1 MSPSE
6 RKEALDALQKP
17 SSLKQNLSIVLVLL
31 LLFGS
36 AFETEAS
43 LPELIEGIPE
53 MGKLFQE
60 MYPPNWG
67 YLSTVWEPM
76 LETIR
81 MAIIGTIVG
90 SLIAIPVSF
99 FAARNVTRIPVV
111 SAAARFI
118 LNLVRTIPDLMYAGL
133 FAAIVGYGAL
143 AGTIALA
150 FFSFGLVSKLTY
162 ESIESIDPGPLEAM
176 TAVGANKLQWIQ
188 FGVVPQ
194 ITAQFT
200 AYVLYTFEVNV
211 RAATI
216 LGFVGAG
223 GIGLFLQRALDRL
236 RYDQASTIILLMLVV
251 VLVIDYVSTKLREKL
266 L

>member
-1 MSPSE
+1 MTSSE
-6 RKEALDALQKP
+6 RGKQLQKP
-17 SSLKQNLSIVLVLL
+17 SSLKPALSVIFVLL

-36 AFETEAS
+36 AIRTDAS
-43 LPELIEGIPE
+43 LMELIEGIPE
-53 MGKLFQE
+53 MGKLFQD

-67 YLSTVWEPM
+67 YLTTVIDPM

-81 MAIIGTIVG
+81 MAIIGTVVG
-90 SLIAIPVSF
+90 SILSIPVSF
-99 FAARNVTRIPVV
+99 LAARNVTRVPVL
-111 SAAARFI
+111 SAAARFV
-118 LNLVRTIPDLMYAGL
+118 LNLVRTIPDLMYAGV
-133 FAAIVGYGAL
+133 FAAIVGYGML

-162 ESIESIDPGPLEAM
+162 ESIESIDSGPLEAM
-176 TAVGANKLQWIQ
+176 TAVGANKLQWIN

-194 ITAQFT
+194 VMAQFA

-211 RAATI
+211 RAAAI

-223 GIGLFLQRALDRL
+223 GIGLILQRTLDRL
-236 RYDQASTIILLMLVV
+236 RYDQAATIILFTLVV
-251 VLVIDYVSTKLREKL
+251 VLVIDYISTKLREKL

>member
-1 MSPSE
+1 MSASE
-6 RKEALDALQKP
+6 QRGKQLQKP
-17 SSLKQNLSIVLVLL
+17 SSLKPALSVIFVLL

-36 AFETEAS
+36 AIRTNAS
-43 LPELIEGIPE
+43 LVELIQGIPE
-53 MGKLFQE
+53 MGKLFQD

-67 YLSTVWEPM
+67 YLSTVVDPM

-81 MAIIGTIVG
+81 MAIIGTVVG
-90 SLIAIPVSF
+90 SLLSIPISF
-99 FAARNVTRIPVV
+99 LAARNVTQIPVL
-111 SAAARFI
+111 SALSRFI
-118 LNLVRTIPDLMYAGL
+118 LNLVRTIPDLMYAGV
-133 FAAIVGYGAL
+133 FAAIVGYGML

-176 TAVGANKLQWIQ
+176 TAVGANKLQWIN
-188 FGVVPQ
+188 FGVIPQ
-194 ITAQFT
+194 VMAQFA

-211 RAATI
+211 RAAAI

-223 GIGLFLQRALDRL
+223 GIGLILQRTLDRL
-236 RYDQASTIILLMLVV
+236 RYDQAATIILVTLVV
-251 VLVIDYVSTKLREKL
+251 VLVIDYISTKLREKL

>member
-1 MSPSE
+1 MSSSARSTDPL
-6 RKEALDALQKP
+6 KKP
-17 SSLKQNLSIVLVLL
+17 SSMKSTLSVIFVLL

-36 AFETEAS
+36 AYKTDAS
-43 LPELIEGIPE
+43 LIELVEGIPE

-60 MYPPNWG
+60 MYPPNWS
-67 YLSTVWEPM
+67 YLSTVFEPM

-81 MAIIGTIVG
+81 MAVIGTVIG
-90 SLIAIPVSF
+90 SLAAIPISF
-99 FAARNVTRIPVV
+99 FAARNVTRIPVLGV
-111 SAAARFI
+111 ISRFI
-118 LNLVRTIPDLMYAGL
+118 LNLVRTIPDLMFAGV

-143 AGTIALA
+143 AGAIALA

-194 ITAQFT
+194 VMAQFA

-211 RAATI
+211 RAAAI

-223 GIGLFLQRALDRL
+223 GIGLILQRSLDRL
-236 RYDQASTIILLMLVV
+236 RYDQASTIILFTLVV
-251 VLVIDYVSTKLREKL
+251 VLLIDYVSTKLRERL

>member
-1 MSPSE
+1 MSSPE
-6 RKEALDALQKP
+6 RPANALKKP
-17 SSLKQNLSIVLVLL
+17 SSLKPTLTVIFVLL

-36 AFETEAS
+36 AYKTDAS
-43 LPELIEGIPE
+43 LVELIEGIPE

-60 MYPPNWG
+60 MYPPNWS
-67 YLSTVWEPM
+67 YLSTVFEPM

-81 MAIIGTIVG
+81 MAIIGTSVG
-90 SLIAIPVSF
+90 SIAAIPISF
-99 FAARNVTRIPVV
+99 LAARNVTRIKVLGV
-111 SAAARFI
+111 ASRFI
-118 LNLVRTIPDLMYAGL
+118 LNLVRTIPDLMFAGV

-143 AGTIALA
+143 AGAIALA

-194 ITAQFT
+194 VMAQFA

-211 RAATI
+211 RAAAI

-223 GIGLFLQRALDRL
+223 GIGLILQRSLDRL
-236 RYDQASTIILLMLVV
+236 RYDQASTIILFTLVV
-251 VLVIDYVSTKLREKL
+251 VLLIDYVSTKLRERL

>member
-1 MSPSE
+1 MTSSE
-6 RKEALDALQKP
+6 RAADVLKKP
-17 SSLKQNLSIVLVLL
+17 SSLKPTLSTIFVLL
-31 LLFGS
+31 LLVGS
-36 AFETEAS
+36 AYKTDAS
-43 LPELIEGIPE
+43 LMELIEGIPE

-60 MYPPNWG
+60 MYPPNWS
-67 YLSTVWEPM
+67 YLSTVYEPM

-81 MAIIGTIVG
+81 MAIIGTTVG
-90 SLIAIPVSF
+90 SLVAIPISF
-99 FAARNVTRIPVV
+99 LAARNVTRIPVLGV
-111 SAAARFI
+111 LSRFI
-118 LNLVRTIPDLMYAGL
+118 LNLVRTIPDLMFAGV

-143 AGTIALA
+143 AGSIALA

-194 ITAQFT
+194 VMAQF
-200 AYVLYTFEVNV
+200 AAFVLYTFEVNV
-211 RAATI
+211 RAAAI

-223 GIGLFLQRALDRL
+223 GIGLILQRSLDRL
-236 RYDQASTIILLMLVV
+236 RYDQASTIILFTLVV
-251 VLVIDYVSTKLREKL
+251 VLLIDYISTKLREKL